1 MLASHSSVD
10 IWLGQ
15 HWKSACGKSETWV
28 TVAGENCVWAKKET
42 TAATTTKRRCLGA
55 WRWKKSRFLCK
66 SILFVRRFLG
76 ECRNWKR
83 LPVCLQNPRT
93 PLTFCQKVFWPLT
106 SPHPQNLHTAIN
118 RKANMLFTLYI
129 NNKHGVNVLF
139 FVTHWKGERGATKL
153 TSVTADRVQHLWN
166 LVSDKD
172 QHEKL
177 SNYPITSLLGIVGQ
191 S

>member
-1 MLASHSSVD
+1 MLASHSSAD

-28 TVAGENCVWAKKET
+28 TVAGENCVWAKKEK
-42 TAATTTKRRCLGA
+42 TAATTTKRRCLGT

-106 SPHPQNLHTAIN
+106 SPHQQNLRTVIDKQA
-118 RKANMLFTLYI
+118 Y
-129 NNKHGVNVLF
+129 KHEVNVLF
-139 FVTHWKGERGATKL
+139 FVTHWKGF
-153 TSVTADRVQHLWN
+153 SLWMRR
-166 LVSDKD
+166 
-172 QHEKL
+172 
-177 SNYPITSLLGIVGQ
+177 Y
-191 S
+191 